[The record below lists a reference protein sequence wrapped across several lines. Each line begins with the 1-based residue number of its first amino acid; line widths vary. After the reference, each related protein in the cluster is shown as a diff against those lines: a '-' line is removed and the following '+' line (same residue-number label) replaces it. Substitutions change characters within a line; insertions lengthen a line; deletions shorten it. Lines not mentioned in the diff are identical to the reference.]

1 MEGKKMTKKK
11 YLIPLMD
18 IIVPELEAEILEI
31 SNIGTEDADSK
42 KGSFVFDDEDAFE
55 SDDWSTQ

>member
-1 MEGKKMTKKK
+1 MAKKK

-55 SDDWSTQ
+55 SDDWSSQ

>member
-1 MEGKKMTKKK
+1 MAKKK

-31 SNIGTEDADSK
+31 SNIGTDAADSK
-42 KGSFVFDDEDAFE
+42 KGGFIFDDEDTFE